1 MRLIDADALIDKL
14 GISMSCDACVYN
26 CTPFCGWKPNPVS
39 ICEEIAEAPTIN
51 PERKKMSNKE
61 WVDFLSDQFR
71 ISRTSARN
79 MLHGMLKWKE
89 WDNFK
94 SQYSGGR

>member
-1 MRLIDADALIDKL
+1 MRLIDADALIALVQDSTIL
-14 GISMSCDACVYN
+14 GDGFKWA
-26 CTPFCGWKPNPVS
+26 FCALVNG
-39 ICEEIAEAPTIN
+39 EPTIK

-61 WVDFLSDQFR
+61 WVDFLSDQFC